1 MAVVMGER
9 LLVLVFVTS
18 LLVWAPASGEGASD
32 EEAPGTVAHVQET
45 VEKRE
50 VLVESKAEE
59 ETEQLPTA
67 SSEQTENSNHE
78 EITKG
83 EGEVTEEHD
92 VVMST
97 HHPGDLEPLIEPP
110 LATPPGDET
119 TPTNLEVTPTVPE
132 TDAELEQP
140 IEIVSSETEAT
151 PTGEGGE
158 EREGGGE
165 EGDDV
170 PTFTEFSQRK
180 RMEQNST
187 QRLTNEKLT
196 LTNGGQHNYAS
207 IDCGAKII
215 ASNKETQ
222 NPSAILSE
230 NRDHYMINPC
240 SADIWF
246 VVELCELVELHSL
259 QIACFE
265 LFSSIPENFN
275 ISVSERYPVDEWRFL
290 GMLHASNEREVQTF
304 LLSPDE
310 SSYAKFLRVD
320 MVSHYGSEHFCPL
333 SLLRVNGSS
342 MMEVYEY
349 SESQQ
354 EGSVESLSPTVAP
367 YEGDREEDDLFGGIL
382 EENVSQQL
390 EAGIQG
396 VGAGLKE
403 LLAGAVRGFIE
414 TVGDYMRPAEDK
426 DSHTPPEI
434 VTPGYLT
441 PESDV
446 EWTGERRVSWEGS
459 ALDLGLGEGPLITP
473 SSPAALL

>member
-1 MAVVMGER
+1 MTTRKGLMAVVMGER

-97 HHPGDLEPLIEPP
+97 HHPGDLEPLIEPS

-187 QRLTNEKLT
+187 QRLTN
-196 LTNGGQHNYAS
+196 GGLW
-207 IDCGAKII
+207 
-215 ASNKETQ
+215 
-222 NPSAILSE
+222 P
-230 NRDHYMINPC
+230 
-240 SADIWF
+240 
-246 VVELCELVELHSL
+246 VVPVSL
-259 QIACFE
+259 EC
-265 LFSSIPENFN
+265 NN
-275 ISVSERYPVDEWRFL
+275 
-290 GMLHASNEREVQTF
+290 
-304 LLSPDE
+304 
-310 SSYAKFLRVD
+310 
-320 MVSHYGSEHFCPL
+320 
-333 SLLRVNGSS
+333 
-342 MMEVYEY
+342 
-349 SESQQ
+349 
-354 EGSVESLSPTVAP
+354 
-367 YEGDREEDDLFGGIL
+367 
-382 EENVSQQL
+382 
-390 EAGIQG
+390 
-396 VGAGLKE
+396 
-403 LLAGAVRGFIE
+403 
-414 TVGDYMRPAEDK
+414 
-426 DSHTPPEI
+426 
-434 VTPGYLT
+434 
-441 PESDV
+441 
-446 EWTGERRVSWEGS
+446 
-459 ALDLGLGEGPLITP
+459 
-473 SSPAALL
+473 